1 VSHQLRE
8 AALSLGVTLVTL
20 SQFNRQ
26 TSANRQERPVAQGLM
41 GGSAVE
47 NDAHQVLLFDHSRFT
62 RNGLTADT
70 WLIIDKNRH
79 GSVEDIPVR
88 WNYQNLRL
96 EPRVAPPEKDG
107 WSARVGRKDK

>member
-1 VSHQLRE
+1 
-8 AALSLGVTLVTL
+8 
-20 SQFNRQ
+20 
-26 TSANRQERPVAQGLM
+26 
-41 GGSAVE
+41 
-47 NDAHQVLLFDHSRFT
+47 LFDHSRFV

-96 EPRVAPPEKDG
+96 EPRVPAPEKDG
-107 WSARVGRKDK
+107 WTARIGKKP